1 MDGRVGQAL
10 LPRLRVTC
18 ANPVRPCGMNM
29 DGLAE
34 RIWIVFAVIGLGLVA
49 LGLIVGIAI
58 GSMIA

>member
-1 MDGRVGQAL
+1 
-10 LPRLRVTC
+10 
-18 ANPVRPCGMNM
+18 MNM